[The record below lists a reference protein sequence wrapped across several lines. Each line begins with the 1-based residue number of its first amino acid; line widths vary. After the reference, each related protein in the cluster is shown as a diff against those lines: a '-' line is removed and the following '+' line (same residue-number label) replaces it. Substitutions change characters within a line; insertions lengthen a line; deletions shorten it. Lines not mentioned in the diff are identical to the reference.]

1 MDYGVFKETDGY
13 ARREVI
19 ELFHD
24 YECSDPEHEAG
35 KRLAKELENAQR
47 KYKNVVVYP
56 DGNGFAVFRPFHG
69 TMRVFIDSGIFD
81 YE

>member
-1 MDYGVFKETDGY
+1 MDYGVFRETDGR

-19 ELFHD
+19 EIFRD
-24 YECSDPEHEAG
+24 WECNDPKHEAG
-35 KRLAKELENAQR
+35 KRLEKELEKAQQ

-56 DGNGFAVFRPFHG
+56 DGKGFSVSRPFYA

>member
-1 MDYGVFKETDGY
+1 MDYGVFRETDGH

-19 ELFHD
+19 EIFRD
-24 YECSDPEHEAG
+24 WECSDPWNEAG
-35 KRLAKELENAQR
+35 KRLYKEYKEALR
-47 KYKNVVVYP
+47 KYKNVVAYP
-56 DGNGFAVFRPFHG
+56 DGNGFTVFRPFYA

>member
-35 KRLAKELENAQR
+35 KRLYKEYKEALR
-47 KYKNVVVYP
+47 KYKNVVAYP
-56 DGNGFAVFRPFHG
+56 DGNGFTVIRMFGSFS
-69 TMRVFIDSGIFD
+69 VFIESGIFD
-81 YE
+81 YD